1 MAAAVMRGANLLVGS
16 SRGFSVLLEDT
27 RTLLD
32 YYVSQ
37 ETQNTKRADE
47 YQVHYNN
54 IFTPLDLQPLWVLS
68 PYDAPHVLIIS
79 PITS

>member
-16 SRGFSVLLEDT
+16 GRGFGILLEDT
-27 RTLLD
+27 RTLLG
-32 YYVSQ
+32 YYISQ

-54 IFTPLDLQPLWVLS
+54 IFTPPDLQPLRV
-68 PYDAPHVLIIS
+68 
-79 PITS
+79 